1 MGLPLHQAYDSEP
14 SQVLLTSALA
24 GASLKNPHIKRE
36 NKTDRDRVR
45 SELGDAFRR
54 ACEQEIVRD
63 RSARRHADDEYA
75 RA

>member
-24 GASLKNPHIKRE
+24 DAPLKNPHVKRK
-36 NKTDRDRVR
+36 NKTDRNRVR
-45 SELGDAFRR
+45 SELGDTFGRT
-54 ACEQEIVRD
+54 CEQEIMRD
-63 RSARRHADDEYA
+63 RGARRHADDEDA

>member
-1 MGLPLHQAYDSEP
+1 MGLSLHQAYDSES
-14 SQVLLTSALA
+14 SQVLLMSALA
-24 GASLKNPHIKRE
+24 DAPLKNPHVKRK
-36 NKTDRDRVR
+36 NKTDRNRVR
-45 SELGDAFRR
+45 SELGDAFSR